1 MTSAQIERLKKDS
14 QELDHYIMS
23 LKKRGK
29 EEKAHKLLNKREFLD
44 QTINEVSQSQ

>member
-14 QELDHYIMS
+14 KELDHYIMS

-29 EEKAHKLLNKREFLD
+29 EEKAHKLQYKQEYLN